1 MRIATITLFL
11 SLAALGACSEKTP
24 VEPEA
29 STKQPS
35 AVGSDRDEHGCI
47 ASAGYRWCEAE
58 KECVRPW
65 ELLQKVGS
73 ENSPEAF
80 DQYCKNEAK

>member
-1 MRIATITLFL
+1 MRIATLTLCL
-11 SLAALGACSEKTP
+11 SVAALAACSDTAP
-24 VEPEA
+24 VEQQA
-29 STKQPS
+29 STKQS